1 MKKIYQQII
10 CAIILGAICS
20 GCAWFLPP
28 GEAPEGKI
36 TDNSQDNKLSS
47 EELMHHAATSLC
59 GFLLT
64 TPEITSI
71 NCADMISERVLR
83 ETSSVTGTVLNRA
96 SRYTLSCRNDGKKVY
111 FTIICSG
118 KTLWSYPE

>member
-1 MKKIYQQII
+1 MKKFYMQII
-10 CAIILGAICS
+10 FAIILGAICS
-20 GCAWFLPP
+20 GCAWFLPS

-36 TDNSQDNKLSS
+36 TDNSQDNKLGA
-47 EELMHHAATSLC
+47 EELMHHAVTSLC
-59 GFLLT
+59 GFLFT

-111 FTIICSG
+111 FTITCSG
-118 KTLWSYPE
+118 KILWSYPE